1 MKQLNKSYKMN
12 KINLIFTTLQIMID
26 KRKIKKLV
34 QTSNLGICKG
44 MYNIFWE
51 NLRYLNKKN

>member
-1 MKQLNKSYKMN
+1 MN

-26 KRKIKKLV
+26 NRKIKKMV
-34 QTSNLGICKG
+34 QTSNLEIYYW